1 MKSLIISCVIAV
13 ASLSASADAATV
25 TVTGATEIAKPAS
38 VTNGAPGS
46 NGGTLWFLESL
57 GSVVAANQA
66 GLGGTA
72 IVAGQLVDTYMI
84 FLNRGDSTRTLLED
98 SASFSFSTAILGIFG
113 QANGGDLVATD
124 YFGGSTTYTNFNARG
139 IENDNNGSLS
149 ATGNNNDLLTI
160 VGTNQLDTYFKV
172 TQPGDWVRV
181 AVVSSVPV
189 PAGLLLLP
197 FGLAGLFAV
206 GRRKQRATAA

>member
-1 MKSLIISCVIAV
+1 MKRLILSCVIAV
-13 ASLSASADAATV
+13 ASMSSAAHAATV
-25 TVTGATEIAKPAS
+25 TVTGATEIAKPES
-38 VTNGAPGS
+38 VTNGTPGS

-57 GSVVAANQA
+57 GSIVAANQA

-72 IVAGQLVDTYMI
+72 IAAGQLVDTYMI
-84 FLNRGDSTRTLLED
+84 FLNRTDGSSLLED

-113 QANGGDLVATD
+113 QANGSDLVATD
-124 YFGGSTTYTNFNARG
+124 YFGGSTTYTDFNARG
-139 IENDNNGSLS
+139 IENGNDGSLS
-149 ATGNNNDLLTI
+149 AGSDNDLLAL

-181 AVVSSVPV
+181 AVVSTVPV

-206 GRRKQRATAA
+206 GRRKQKAAAA